1 MVSDALS
8 TAPVASKGGRDRA
21 LIWIEGALEVIAQD
35 GAQAIKVERLARQ
48 IGVSKGSFYWF
59 FRDLDDLRM
68 RAFNHWCMAYND
80 SVFLAARAS
89 TGTPAQ
95 RLAQLV
101 KGVFRSELGR
111 YDAAMRTWALQDRG
125 IAQKLAAVDA
135 ERLALLTDLFGAGCQ
150 NPSEAEQNAHLFY
163 RAFIAESHLTLYPEG
178 HSRYS
183 YMADLAFRLST
194 PHKGNSHEP

>member
-1 MVSDALS
+1 M
-8 TAPVASKGGRDRA
+8 
-21 LIWIEGALEVIAQD
+21 IAQD

-59 FRDLDDLRM
+59 FRDLDDLRV
-68 RAFNHWCMAYND
+68 RAFDHWRVAYND

-89 TGTPAQ
+89 TGTPAE
-95 RLAQLV
+95 RLSQLV
-101 KGVFRSELGR
+101 EGVFRSELGR
-111 YDAAMRTWALQDRG
+111 YDAAMRAWALRDRD

-135 ERLALLTDLFGAGCQ
+135 ERLALLTDLFGNGCQ
-150 NPSEAEQNAHLFY
+150 NRADAEQNAHLFY
-163 RAFIAESHLTLYPEG
+163 RAFIAESHLAHYPAG

-194 PHKGNSHEP
+194 PHKGTSHEP